1 MPKKNKFFL
10 ITGTSSGI
18 GKETAKLLLSKKYK
32 VIGISR
38 SNSKIFSKNYYH
50 LPIDISKREND
61 LKIVNFLKSKKINLD
76 GIVNNAGVNIPN
88 KFDKISKKDFDYIL
102 KSNLEAP
109 FLLFKN

>member
-1 MPKKNKFFL
+1 M

-76 GIVNNAGVNIPN
+76 GIVNNAGIIFLINLT
-88 KFDKISKKDFDYIL
+88 KLAKRIL
-102 KSNLEAP
+102 II
-109 FLLFKN
+109 F

>member
-18 GKETAKLLLSKKYK
+18 GKETAKLLLSKKHK

-76 GIVNNAGVNIPN
+76 GMVNRSHFQLYMEIDLIIYHNFYL
-88 KFDKISKKDFDYIL
+88 KFQL
-102 KSNLEAP
+102 
-109 FLLFKN
+109 